1 MNKVMIDLMR
11 GCLLVLVIILVGG
24 GAFLGFSYGL
34 GNPYTPVLIKVFAT
48 GFGALL
54 GLILA
59 SIFTGICYLLLN
71 INDNLEKL
79 LAKPIE
85 DVQNS

>member
-11 GCLLVLVIILVGG
+11 GCLLVLVIVLVGG
-24 GAFLGFSYGL
+24 GALMGYSFVA
-34 GNPYTPVLIKVFAT
+34 NPYTAVLVKVAVV

-59 SIFTGICYLLLN
+59 SIVTGICYLLLN

-79 LAKPIE
+79 ASRPAE
-85 DVQNS
+85 EP

>member
-24 GAFLGFSYGL
+24 GGL
-34 GNPYTPVLIKVFAT
+34 VGYSFVANPYTGILFKVMMV
-48 GFGALL
+48 GFGALF

-59 SIFTGICYLLLN
+59 SIVTGICYLLLN

-79 LAKPIE
+79 ATGSADE
-85 DVQNS
+85 S

>member
-24 GAFLGFSYGL
+24 GGL
-34 GNPYTPVLIKVFAT
+34 VGYSFVANPYTGILVKVMVV
-48 GFGALL
+48 GFGALF

-59 SIFTGICYLLLN
+59 SIVTGICYLLLN

-79 LAKPIE
+79 ATGSAE
-85 DVQNS
+85 ES